1 MRANQE
7 KTSPNPCQQLILDMI
22 AFVRKKKNMGHNIIL
37 NLDANEVIG
46 EESSGILKL
55 IHDCGLYN
63 LLDILE
69 LDIENQLQDT
79 FWHGNNQCIDYMLGT
94 QCPWDSIWR

>member
-7 KTSPNPCQQLILDMI
+7 KTSPNPHQQFILDMI
-22 AFVRKKKNMGHNIIL
+22 AFVWKKKNMGHDIIL

-46 EESSGILKL
+46 EESSGISKL
-55 IHDCGLYN
+55 IHDCGLYD
-63 LLDILE
+63 LLDIPE

-79 FWHGNNQCIDYMLGT
+79 FRRGNN
-94 QCPWDSIWR
+94 